1 MPRSRELFFLGVLE
15 DPNVFF
21 FGLGLPEHLQIFV
34 GHVRKGSAVFFFFG
48 QHGESLEVEGRKP
61 TPSFS
66 VWFQFGRMSPSGF
79 RCRLFGLA
87 PFSLSTS
94 KRICHPSPCYPN
106 QKIDA
111 GSLEKWCQ
119 ALKELDASTQAQL
132 RDALFVER
140 LGPIVIGI

>member
-1 MPRSRELFFLGVLE
+1 MDRSREMFFLGGLE
-15 DPNVFF
+15 EPNVFCF
-21 FGLGLPEHLQIFV
+21 CSGPEHLQILV
-34 GHVRKGSAVFFFFG
+34 GHVRKGSALFFF
-48 QHGESLEVEGRKP
+48 SANTVNPLRWREGSQPQVSR
-61 TPSFS
+61 SGFNL
-66 VWFQFGRMSPSGF
+66 GGCPSGF
-79 RCRLFGLA
+79 RFRLFGLA

-140 LGPIVIGI
+140 LGPIATGI